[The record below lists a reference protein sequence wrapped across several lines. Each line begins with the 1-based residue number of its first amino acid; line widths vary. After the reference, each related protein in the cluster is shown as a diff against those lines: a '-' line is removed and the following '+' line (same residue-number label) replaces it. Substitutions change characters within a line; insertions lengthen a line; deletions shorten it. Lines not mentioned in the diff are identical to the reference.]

1 MKKYKVR
8 GMQSPDCV
16 ATVTQT
22 VRTATGEENVNINL
36 ATGEITYGPN
46 ACVDPGILREAVEK
60 AGYTLE
66 EE

>member
-16 ATVTQT
+16 ATVSQSI
-22 VRTATGEENVNINL
+22 RTATGEEQVNINL
-36 ATGEITYGPN
+36 ATGEITYDPN
-46 ACVDPGILREAVEK
+46 ACVDPTILREAVEK
-60 AGYTLE
+60 AGYSLE